1 MKAYCIYHGSLRWP
15 QNDRCLT
22 FYNVLYMSYTVK
34 NTYIT
39 LKTLHI
45 TSLYSNMAQ
54 SLKRI
59 EGSACMLKN
68 KKAKKNKK
76 YKK

>member
-45 TSLYSNMAQ
+45 TSLYSTYGAISEKNRRFAMYAQ
-54 SLKRI
+54 KQK
-59 EGSACMLKN
+59 G
-68 KKAKKNKK
+68 KKKKKK
-76 YKK
+76 I